1 MVIVNTL
8 EVVTLVISS
17 SSGIQ
22 ILSIFF
28 VKGWINELNGLM
40 IGWIIGW
47 IDGWVDGW
55 TDGAFIHR

>member
-1 MVIVNTL
+1 VVIVNTL

-40 IGWIIGW
+40 IGWMNEWMNGW
-47 IDGWVDGW
+47 MNE
-55 TDGAFIHR
+55 